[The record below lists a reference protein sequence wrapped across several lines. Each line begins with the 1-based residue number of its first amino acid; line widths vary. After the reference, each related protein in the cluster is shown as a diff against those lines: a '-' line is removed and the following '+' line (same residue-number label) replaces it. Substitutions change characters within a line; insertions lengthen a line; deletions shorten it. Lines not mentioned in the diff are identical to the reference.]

1 MATEN
6 ALSRAGFEGPVLK
19 AENDCYGYTAIAEG
33 LARSISALDENVST
47 VIGIE
52 GQWGSGKTSL
62 LNLLTE
68 QLKSQVPANTQI
80 VVFSPWINSP
90 DESPVNALMMT
101 IAARLAKLDKSAMAQ
116 AGQAVPLA
124 ENILNYAQQT
134 SRRLAPVTR
143 FAGNFVPGL
152 GLVADGMEK
161 LVRFGNLHGNQI
173 VQGAYEKVM
182 HNGTERCHL
191 AAQDRVYAGKDT
203 RDYLYS
209 TLRVDLGTGTAWG
222 KIFLRAFLNDERV
235 CFDET
240 LFIEDT
246 MFMFDAVRY
255 SRSVGFVD
263 AICYRY
269 DRNAQSLVTAYKP
282 DYSKKISTYLDY
294 FSCVIRD
301 AHDHSLSTLFDE
313 YVAFYLLLLMLH
325 YVFNTM
331 NTANETE
338 RRHQFRQLLEDP
350 MYSKALRNISL
361 HAFTWSKR
369 LSIIALRMKSYTM
382 MRVICG
388 LRHRQLG
395 DC

>member
-1 MATEN
+1 MASVQEASSLMWIEEYGEKEN
-6 ALSRAGFEGPVLK
+6 SSMNTIELSIVIPVWHTPEEVLRRALDSTVNIRISHETVVIFDGEPASELHDVVRSY
-19 AENDCYGYTAIAEG
+19 AHNHVRSEVIDHAG
-33 LARSISALDENVST
+33 LA
-47 VIGIE
+47 
-52 GQWGSGKTSL
+52 
-62 LNLLTE
+62 
-68 QLKSQVPANTQI
+68 
-80 VVFSPWINSP
+80 
-90 DESPVNALMMT
+90 
-101 IAARLAKLDKSAMAQ
+101 AARNAGIRNAVGKWTTFLDADD
-116 AGQAVPLA
+116 
-124 ENILNYAQQT
+124 E
-134 SRRLAPVTR
+134 
-143 FAGNFVPGL
+143 
-152 GLVADGMEK
+152 LVADGMEK

-246 MFMFDAVRY
+246 MFMFDAARH

-294 FSCVIRD
+294 FSGVIRN
-301 AHDHSLSTLFDE
+301 AHDQSMSTLFDE

-325 YVFNTM
+325 YVFNPM
-331 NTANETE
+331 NPANETE

-350 MYSKALRNISL
+350 MYSKALRNIPL